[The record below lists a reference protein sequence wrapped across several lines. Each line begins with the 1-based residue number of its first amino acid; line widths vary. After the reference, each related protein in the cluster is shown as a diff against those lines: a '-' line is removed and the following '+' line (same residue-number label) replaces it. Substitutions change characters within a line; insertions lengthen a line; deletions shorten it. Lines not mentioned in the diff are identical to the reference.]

1 MKILVKDPITNGK
14 IEADGVHE
22 EFNGEDAW
30 KITSLGHGTFILL
43 ENGGE
48 WKVAEGRNLVPELVK
63 EIGISLHPLARYN
76 SLKI

>member
-1 MKILVKDPITNGK
+1 MKILARDPITNGK
-14 IEADGVHE
+14 IEVNAVHE
-22 EFNGEDAW
+22 EFKGEDAW
-30 KITSLGHGTFILL
+30 KITSLEHGTFILL

-63 EIGISLHPLARYN
+63 EIRISLHPLARYN